1 MMVAMRPAQEM
12 EGARAGARG
21 AVKPRIGL
29 VGETPVRQ
37 PQTGAK
43 NNNCDVTWRTWLLR
57 MMRKGKLK
65 SIAERSHLLGKRLA
79 VATLQPWQ
87 SECKPTALD
96 HPWPT
101 SGQ

>member
-1 MMVAMRPAQEM
+1 MMVAIRPVPEI
-12 EGARAGARG
+12 EGARAGTRG
-21 AVKPRIGL
+21 AVKPGIGL
-29 VGETPVRQ
+29 VSETPPVRQ
-37 PQTGAK
+37 PQTRAK

-96 HPWPT
+96 HP
-101 SGQ
+101 